1 MKHRVLALLL
11 VLVLALAACGKDST
25 AEVSPSPSPSATAT
39 ASPSPSPSLRPQ
51 PEGPINPLTGEVME
65 GDEAMNA
72 RPIAIMLNNI
82 KQALPQLGNSQAD
95 ILYEALAEGGIT
107 RLLGVYQSMEGVG
120 EVGSVR
126 SSRPYYLELALGLD
140 AIYMHAGGSEAAY
153 ENIKKW
159 DVTALDCV
167 RTTAYSGV
175 FWRDQGR
182 IKKNGKEHSVL
193 TSGEAILEHFPEYSF
208 RKTHEEGYTLPYLF
222 AEDGTPAGGKAAT
235 ELSVPFSR
243 YKTGV
248 FRYDEET
255 KKYLVEEYGAPFID
269 GNTGEQLA
277 MTNVIVIRTNC
288 KTIDDYGRM
297 RVDLSGYEGD
307 GFFACGGK
315 YIPITWSKKDLNS
328 PIVYQ
333 TEDGKELTLGVGNS
347 YVNIIPDTN
356 QISVD
361 GIALDD

>member
-1 MKHRVLALLL
+1 MKRRVRVLSLLLVL
-11 VLVLALAACGKDST
+11 VLVLALAACGKKET
-25 AEVSPSPSPSATAT
+25 AEDVSPSPSPSGTA
-39 ASPSPSPSLRPQ
+39 APSSPSPEVTPVPG
-51 PEGPINPLTGEVME
+51 GPVNPLTGEAM
-65 GDEAMNA
+65 DEEKIAA

-95 ILYEALAEGGIT
+95 IIYEVLAEGGIT
-107 RLLGVYQSMEGVG
+107 RLLGVYQSVEGVG
-120 EVGSVR
+120 EIGSVR

-153 ENIKKW
+153 ANIKNW
-159 DVTALDCV
+159 NVTALDCV

-182 IKKNGKEHSVL
+182 IKKNGLEHSVL
-193 TSGEAILEHFPEYSF
+193 TSGEAITEHFPDYSF
-208 RKTHEEGYTLPYLF
+208 RQTHEEGFSLPYTYAQDLVL
-222 AEDGTPAGGKAAT
+222 ADGEPANT
-235 ELSVPFSR
+235 LTVPFSR

-277 MTNVIVIRTNC
+277 FTNVVVIRTGC
-288 KTIDDYGRM
+288 RTIDDYGRM
-297 RVDLSGYEGD
+297 AVDLSGYSGD
-307 GFFACGGK
+307 GIFAVGGK
-315 YIPITWSKKDLNS
+315 YIPITWEKEDLNS
-328 PIVYQ
+328 PIVYK
-333 TEDGKELTLGVGNS
+333 TPEGEDVTFAVGNC

-356 QISVD
+356 DVTVE
-361 GIALDD
+361 